1 MQTREQPT
9 RPWQQIAADIYKSG
23 KDDYMLVVDYYSNMA
38 AVKKLTSFNAKSII
52 EHLKDIFMLYGLP
65 TVFVSNNGPPFSSRE
80 FQEFL
85 RRGYIEWKPSSPYY
99 SKFNGLV
106 ERTIQTIKNLIN
118 KSQSASIQDSTI
130 LQYYAN
136 VKWMESSR

>member
-65 TVFVSNNGPPFSSRE
+65 TVFVSDNGLQFSSRE

-85 RRGYIEWKPSSPYY
+85 RRGYMETQQPVLFK
-99 SKFNGLV
+99 
-106 ERTIQTIKNLIN
+106 IQWISRKDNSN
-118 KSQSASIQDSTI
+118 HQKS
-130 LQYYAN
+130 N
-136 VKWMESSR
+136 